1 MSDNGNKESDL
12 GTLLGR
18 TTRTGIGLLRNRAEL
33 FSVEWQEQKVHMA
46 EMLLWGAAVVFLGV
60 LGVLM
65 LTGFIILLFK
75 EEYRIYA
82 AAGFALLYLAG
93 AGVAFAVLKKNL
105 HRQPFEESVD
115 QLKKDAQWLES
126 LK

>member
-1 MSDNGNKESDL
+1 MSENGNQGTDL
-12 GTLLGR
+12 GTLFGR
-18 TTRTGIGLLRNRAEL
+18 TARTGLGLLRNRAEL

-46 EMLLWGAAVVFLGV
+46 EMMLWVAAVVFFGV

-75 EEYRIYA
+75 QEYRLYA
-82 AAGFALLYLAG
+82 AAGFAVLYLSG
-93 AGVAFAVLKKNL
+93 AGIALATLKKNL
-105 HRQPFEESVD
+105 HRQPFDESLE
-115 QLKKDAQWLES
+115 QLKKDAQWLDS